1 MKVNRSNE
9 RFKIVKPN
17 HEEINDFIIQNSI
30 GNEEKNTIR
39 NNVI

>member
-9 RFKIVKPN
+9 RFKIIKSN
-17 HEEINDFIIQNSI
+17 HEENNDFIIQNSI
-30 GNEEKNTIR
+30 GNEEKNTLK